1 MRIPLA
7 LLLALATPVLGVAQ
21 AVGDGWWHT
30 DGNLIK
36 DAAGNVVRFSG
47 VNWHGMDSENRIMHG
62 LWGGTNRT
70 IGDHLD
76 QMKAAGFNLIRLPFS
91 TDIFNGASPAA
102 SAVDPVKNAALLGKT
117 CLEVL
122 DVLVAEAGARG
133 IRIILDYHRLAGG
146 AASESG
152 HWYDATHSEAD
163 WIYNWKTLVN
173 RYKTNPTVVGVD
185 LFNEVHNGVTWE
197 ADNVNVLH
205 NWRWAAKRCANEIL
219 AVNPNL
225 LICVQGLDTYGGEG
239 GWWGAVHLGVR
250 DHPLTL
256 SVANRLVYEVHDYGP
271 IVWDQPFHQISEG
284 FPGNLPAHWD
294 HQWGFLH
301 NEGIAPVWIGEW
313 GSFLDPGRPKGDR
326 EMQWA
331 ETLRSYIQAKGL
343 SWTWWCWTP
352 ESGDTGG
359 ILLDGYTGIHT
370 TKTAF
375 LASVQY
381 PGFAGA
387 SPPAGQA
394 PYGGSAH
401 AIPGTIEAE
410 DFDEGG
416 EGVAY
421 HDGEPANQGGQYR
434 TSEGVDIEAGGG
446 GYHVGWLG
454 AGEWLEYAVDVAATG
469 TYAVELRLASAM
481 DGGSFHLELDGV
493 PITAVTA
500 APNTGGWQSWQAL
513 TISGAALT
521 SGAHVLRLAVDA
533 GPFNVD
539 RMSFAATSTASPPEA
554 EAPATAVA
562 ADGGGSDDSRCG
574 CGTAD
579 GRLPWA
585 AAGLLALLLL
595 LCSESAGPFRCRPQA
610 SGASYQTRRN

>member
-7 LLLALATPVLGVAQ
+7 ILLALVTPGLGVTQ
-21 AVGDGWWHT
+21 AVGDGWWRT
-30 DGNLIK
+30 EGNRIK

-76 QMKAAGFNLIRLPFS
+76 QMRAAGFNLIRLPFS

-102 SAVDPVKNAALLGKT
+102 SAVDPVKNAALVGKT

-146 AASESG
+146 AASETG

-163 WIYNWKTLVN
+163 WIDHWKTLAD

-197 ADNVNVLH
+197 ADGVNVPH

-225 LICVQGLDTYGGEG
+225 LICVQGLDAYGGEG
-239 GWWGAVHLGVR
+239 GWWGAVHLGVH

-256 SVANRLVYEVHDYGP
+256 SVANRLVYQVHDYGP
-271 IVWDQPFHQISEG
+271 IVWDQPFHQVSAG
-284 FPGNLPAHWD
+284 FPGNLPGHWD

-301 NEGIAPVWIGEW
+301 DEGIAPVWVGEW
-313 GSFLDPGRPKGDR
+313 GSFLDPSKPKGDR

-331 ETLRSYIQAKGL
+331 EALRSYIQAKGL

-359 ILLDGYTGIHT
+359 ILLDGYTGINT

-375 LASVQY
+375 LAPVQY
-381 PGFAGA
+381 PGFAGTNPA
-387 SPPAGQA
+387 PPASQA
-394 PYGGSAH
+394 PYGGAAH

-410 DFDEGG
+410 DFDQGG

-421 HDGEPANQGGQYR
+421 HDGETANQGGQYR
-434 TSEGVDIEAGGG
+434 TSEGVDIEATPGGFN
-446 GYHVGWLG
+446 VGWIA
-454 AGEWLEYAVDVAATG
+454 AGEWLEYAVNVAAAG
-469 TYAVELRLASAM
+469 TYAVELRVASATA
-481 DGGSFHLELDGV
+481 GGSFHLELDGTS
-493 PITAVTA
+493 ISA
-500 APNTGGWQSWQAL
+500 ATPTPNTGGWQTWQTLTLPDLAL
-513 TISGAALT
+513 SSGE
-521 SGAHVLRLAVDA
+521 HVLRLAVDA
-533 GPFNVD
+533 GPFNFD
-539 RMSFAATSTASPPEA
+539 RMTFTATSAAPPPPASP
-554 EAPATAVA
+554 PATAVA
-562 ADGGGSDDSRCG
+562 VDEGDSGDSKCG
-574 CGTAD
+574 CGTA
-579 GRLPWA
+579 GARLPWGA
-585 AAGLLALLLL
+585 VLPATLLLL
-595 LCSESAGPFRCRPQA
+595 GW
-610 SGASYQTRRN
+610 RRR